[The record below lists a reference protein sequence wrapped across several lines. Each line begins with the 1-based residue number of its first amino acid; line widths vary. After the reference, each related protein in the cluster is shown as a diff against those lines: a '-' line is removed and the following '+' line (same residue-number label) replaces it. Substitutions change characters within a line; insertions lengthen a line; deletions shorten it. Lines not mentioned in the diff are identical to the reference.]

1 MSQSIQNK
9 DTRVA
14 RRFDGETQ
22 IWDDVH
28 SSNILEIIQWEVH
41 RRKEITREHLVRNFK
56 GQSLSIL
63 EIGCGS
69 GKNLDAFVSC
79 DPAWIGHGV
88 DISRG
93 MVDYCRSTLGDRQ
106 NLSFEVLDIQKD
118 RQDRTFDVI
127 ILLGVVGYFSSNES
141 AFHNISAML
150 KPGGHLVFT
159 HGKRPSITRFIRRLK
174 QKLRNQIHR
183 RLNVNTERSEDG
195 SDDLFQCYSTEELRA
210 LLPSA
215 WKVIRL
221 NNLAFGAGLL
231 GRLSV
236 LIGRVLE
243 KVFIQSDP
251 FNLALTTLVF
261 LRRPAD

>member
-9 DTRVA
+9 DARVA

-28 SSNILEIIQWEVH
+28 SSNILEIIQWEVY
-41 RRKEITREHLVRNFK
+41 RRKEITREHLVSNFK
-56 GQSLSIL
+56 GRSISIL

-79 DPAWIGHGV
+79 DPAWIGYGV

-106 NLSFEVLDIQKD
+106 NLSFEVLDIQTD
-118 RQDRTFDVI
+118 RPDRVFDVI

-141 AFHNISAML
+141 AFPNISAML

-174 QKLRNQIHR
+174 QKSTNRILRLLR
-183 RLNVNTERSEDG
+183 VGTERSREDVD
-195 SDDLFQCYSTEELRA
+195 SLFQCYTTGELRA
-210 LLPSA
+210 LLPSE
-215 WKVIRL
+215 WEVISTY
-221 NNLAFGAGLL
+221 NLAFGAGIL
-231 GRLSV
+231 GSLSV
-236 LIGRVLE
+236 LFGRILE
-243 KVFIQSDP
+243 KVFIRSDP
-251 FNLALTTLVF
+251 FNLALTTLVL
-261 LRRPAD
+261 LRKPAE